1 VVYKGSTRIF
11 KGLLAPG
18 NADARTQYFQSQAG
32 FINTG
37 ADRQINQRIDG
48 RVTGWNQYLGST
60 CRCWDLSKIA
70 DDGAVRVE
78 WYIQVDGDVELY
90 ALSTAYLNQSFDKQ
104 GRPYGLVI
112 TQTGSSYTEDGK
124 GVVGLDWFNYP
135 CENTPISEVYP
146 ELWNWLTGSASY
158 DFSEIYDRN
167 AVPANAFPAA
177 DLGLFRTKSD
187 VNVTDGKYLQN

>member
-1 VVYKGSTRIF
+1 MRY
-11 KGLLAPG
+11 A
-18 NADARTQYFQSQAG
+18 
-32 FINTG
+32 
-37 ADRQINQRIDG
+37 
-48 RVTGWNQYLGST
+48 
-60 CRCWDLSKIA
+60 
-70 DDGAVRVE
+70 VE

-146 ELWNWLTGSASY
+146 ELWNGLTGSASY

>member
-1 VVYKGSTRIF
+1 MKAGS
-11 KGLLAPG
+11 L
-18 NADARTQYFQSQAG
+18 S
-32 FINTG
+32 
-37 ADRQINQRIDG
+37 
-48 RVTGWNQYLGST
+48 RVKQVSFGVRGCFFVAGST

-135 CENTPISEVYP
+135 CENTPISEV
-146 ELWNWLTGSASY
+146 
-158 DFSEIYDRN
+158 
-167 AVPANAFPAA
+167 
-177 DLGLFRTKSD
+177 
-187 VNVTDGKYLQN
+187 